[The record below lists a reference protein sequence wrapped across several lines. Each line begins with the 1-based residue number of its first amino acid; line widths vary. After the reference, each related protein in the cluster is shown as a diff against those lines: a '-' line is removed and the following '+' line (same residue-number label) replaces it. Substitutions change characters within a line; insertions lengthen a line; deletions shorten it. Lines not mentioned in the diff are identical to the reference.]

1 VPQLKPIRGTFL
13 PKPDSSPEG
22 RLIASLTGCW
32 LMNEGT
38 GSTVFD
44 LSGNSLNGTSSG
56 SYSRGAGG
64 FGSGWIGDGG
74 TNQIQVISSQ
84 SAGGI
89 LNPKAVTVLAWVK
102 TNTGTSDQD
111 IASLWKVGDAA
122 NQSYLLWIDQPVW
135 EFIIRTSGGA
145 YAANSANN
153 VAANQFVQVV
163 GTYDGQAVRLYI
175 NGIEVGSD
183 TSASGDLLTISA
195 AEGFFISERLGQQD
209 REFDGTIDHV
219 MLFNRALS
227 ASEIALLY
235 REPFCMFGQRG
246 RPQFSS
252 GSEQIVSLAGAS
264 AGVSSLSGTVKAIR
278 KLSGIVAGI
287 SDNAAILS
295 ADFLLAGSVSGSASI
310 DGHLSIA
317 GESPT
322 ETETGWRREALF
334 NGMTA
339 DSFKLGTVLSL
350 GWFWVR
356 SAGCSVLYRG
366 SSMAEIDF
374 TNILVVSEP
383 DDYEISPP
391 GYVAHS
397 SGTTY
402 FYVVRRF
409 NGCGYQ
415 ENTLAA
421 AVKVSIDSNGEL
433 AEPTPNKVFD
443 SIIGPVEGNKIRLV
457 WFYCPIKQGSLPVSF
472 NVYYDG
478 RTGQIDYQNS
488 LAKISYKGRRFYSF
502 QSSTLEAGEYLF
514 AIRAADAAG
523 IENSTLARLKIQLE
537 PAAIDAINILR
548 AEAV

>member
-1 VPQLKPIRGTFL
+1 VSQLKPTRGTFL
-13 PKPDSSPEG
+13 PKPDGSPEG

-56 SYSRGAGG
+56 SYSRGAGR

-102 TNTGTSDQD
+102 TNTGISDQD

-153 VAANQFVQVV
+153 VAANQFAQVV

-195 AEGFFISERLGQQD
+195 ADGFFISERLGQQD
-209 REFDGTIDHV
+209 REFNGTIDHV

-235 REPFCMFGQRG
+235 RQPFCMFTKAG
-246 RPQFSS
+246 RPHLI
-252 GSEQIVSLAGAS
+252 GGQIVNLVGTSLGL
-264 AGVSSLSGTVKAIR
+264 SSLSATAKVIR
-278 KLSGIVAGI
+278 KT
-287 SDNAAILS
+287 
-295 ADFLLAGSVSGSASI
+295 AGSIAAFTSF
-310 DGHLSIA
+310 DGLLSMTI
-317 GESPT
+317 ESPP
-322 ETETGWRREALF
+322 ETEIGWRREALF

-366 SSMAEIDF
+366 SSMEEIDF
-374 TNILVVSEP
+374 ANILAVSEP
-383 DDYEISPP
+383 DGCEISPP
-391 GYVAHS
+391 GYIAHT
-397 SGTTY
+397 SGATY

-433 AEPTPNKVFD
+433 AEPMPNKVFD
-443 SIIGPVEGNKIRLV
+443 SIIGPVGGDKIRLV

-478 RTGQIDYQNS
+478 RTWQIDYKDP
-488 LAKISYKGRRFYSF
+488 LATISYKGRKFYSF
-502 QSSTLEAGEYLF
+502 QSSTLEAGEYMF